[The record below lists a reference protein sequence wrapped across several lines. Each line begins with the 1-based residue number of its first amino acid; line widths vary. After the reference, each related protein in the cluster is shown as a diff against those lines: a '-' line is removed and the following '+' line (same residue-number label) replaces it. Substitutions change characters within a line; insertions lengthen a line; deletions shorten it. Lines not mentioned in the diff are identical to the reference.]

1 MASFTTNLVCKRR
14 RYIGPCARV
23 VAGIHAG
30 QLARALSLDFNTTV
44 AQFLSAIDTR
54 QDQLSAVREEAEA
67 QLGQRRA
74 ELPSSREIQ
83 GYVADFGEFLR
94 EGTIQERKALIRN
107 FVKGIEIVEDEA
119 ALTYT
124 IPMLSDRVASESAS
138 VLDFVHSGPPKCT

>member
-1 MASFTTNLVCKRR
+1 M
-14 RYIGPCARV
+14 
-23 VAGIHAG
+23 
-30 QLARALSLDFNTTV
+30 
-44 AQFLSAIDTR
+44 
-54 QDQLSAVREEAEA
+54 REAAEA

-74 ELPSSREIQ
+74 ELPSSREIRSREIQ